1 MGRTLRAVAVVAG
14 VIASGVVG
22 CTVQDTPAPALM
34 GPSGLSV
41 SLGLQADRP
50 ILERGNF
57 TTIRISARNHQN
69 QPMSVPVR
77 VEIQAQGAL
86 FDYGRLSTREVTTG
100 SDGSAAV
107 TYFAPAPVFPATDS
121 GNDVV
126 TLVATPLIGGDN
138 RGLLARQ
145 LDIRLVPQGTI
156 IPNFPLIP
164 QFSVSPPSPQ
174 AFTTVVFNASA
185 TTRNGQPCMDQ
196 CGYTWTFGDGSS
208 GTGRIVE
215 HLYKTTGQ
223 KLVYLRVT
231 DQFGQSVDAPPQPV
245 TVSAST
251 ALVANL
257 TFSPTSPSPGLQ
269 TLFDARGSTGP
280 DPIVEYRYT
289 FGNPCSPG
297 EVVTTDSTVT
307 HIYRIS
313 GTFTARLTIRD
324 AVGRTATT
332 TTNVTVSGNIT
343 GCPPVP

>member
-156 IPNFPLIP
+156 IPGFQL
-164 QFSVSPPSPQ
+164 VPSFTASTTTPQ
-174 AFTTVVFNASA
+174 AFNPVVFNASA
-185 TTRNGQPCMDQ
+185 STRNGVVCGDQ
-196 CGYTWTFGDGSS
+196 CGYTWTFGDGTS
-208 GTGRIVE
+208 GSGRIVE
-215 HLYKTTGQ
+215 HTYTRPGSY
-223 KLVYLRVT
+223 LVYLRLS
-231 DQFGQSVDAPPQPV
+231 DEFRQVDSAPQTI

-257 TFSPTSPSPGLQ
+257 VFSPTAPRVGTSVI
-269 TLFDARGSTGP
+269 FDARGSTGP
-280 DPIVEYRYT
+280 SPIVEYRFTYGQAGSPEDVGTAAQQSYAYT
-289 FGNPCSPG
+289 AA
-297 EVVTTDSTVT
+297 
-307 HIYRIS
+307 
-313 GTFTARLTIRD
+313 GTYVARVIIRD
-324 AVGRTATT
+324 AVGRTATAT
-332 TTNVTVSGNIT
+332 VNVAVT
-343 GCPPVP
+343 P